1 MKKAKRIFTILVA
14 LIVFISSMAASDIT
28 VKAAEETQET
38 DYKSISEPNWYGGA
52 YSTNNPF
59 AWSNQYYGQCT
70 WYAWGRA
77 YELTVRETLQN
88 GIMPQKMQDVPSAV
102 LQRQIQ
108 SQYLEQVQDM
118 DMLDMWKR

>member
-52 YSTNNPF
+52 YSTNNPLRGVI
-59 AWSNQYYGQCT
+59 S
-70 WYAWGRA
+70 
-77 YELTVRETLQN
+77 
-88 GIMPQKMQDVPSAV
+88 IMVSVHGM
-102 LQRQIQ
+102 RG
-108 SQYLEQVQDM
+108 EEHM
-118 DMLDMWKR
+118 N

>member
-28 VKAAEETQET
+28 VIAAEETQET

-77 YELTVRETLQN
+77 YELTGVALNECTGNAAKWYNAAKNAGSAAGTLQ
-88 GIMPQKMQDVPSAV
+88 PAQ
-102 LQRQIQ
+102 
-108 SQYLEQVQDM
+108 
-118 DMLDMWKR
+118 